1 MIMIEAFFHYP
12 YTESMERKDRRKWMM
27 MVIILI
33 VVISCAISVYITN
46 VVNTVE
52 GTVGFIRE
60 VMYRVLFVGFLMVAA
75 GIAIWWLRDPVR
87 TFQITVLCA
96 LAIVAVPVAIYLA
109 FRDVA
114 KDVQYLN
121 QPTTVYLSW
130 LKFDDDTIGDGPA
143 SYYVSGKGMDGEEHS
158 FSISY
163 QSYKEGYDMWF
174 EERPLFARVDYYPA
188 TEVVEEIAFTY
199 ELDDV
204 TDMYETAESL
214 GKEWDSYCFEVN
226 GEVYHIATPVSSFL
240 ENGWT
245 FEEADVMID
254 GNDEPYG
261 DYGSLDVTLVNE
273 KEQEMDVTLYNPNAY
288 DIPARDAMVGSV
300 YIIYGD
306 YDYIGKEFRLPGGL
320 MLYWSTMDD
329 VINCYGEPTEKTD
342 SRLSYDGRNGY
353 ETLSLS
359 FSDGRLNTVWI
370 HNFPYFK
377 RD

>member
-1 MIMIEAFFHYP
+1 
-12 YTESMERKDRRKWMM
+12 

-46 VVNTVE
+46 FVNTVE

-75 GIAIWWLRDPVR
+75 GIAIWRLRDPVR
-87 TFQITVLCA
+87 TFRTTVLCV
-96 LAIVAVPVAIYLA
+96 LAIVSVPIAAYLT

-114 KDVQYLN
+114 KDVQNLN

-143 SYYVSGKGMDGEEHS
+143 SYYVSGKGMDGEEHQ

-163 QSYKEGYDMWF
+163 ASYKEGYAMWLD
-174 EERPLFARVDYYPA
+174 EKPLFARVGYYPS
-188 TEVVEEIAFTY
+188 TEVVDEITFMY
-199 ELDDV
+199 ELDV
-204 TDMYETAESL
+204 EALELYETSASL
-214 GKEWDSYCFEVN
+214 EDEWDSYCFEVN

-245 FEEADVMID
+245 FEHEEDAEVMMD

-261 DYGSLDVTLVNE
+261 DYSSLDVTLVNE
-273 KEQEMDVTLYNPNAY
+273 KEQEMDVTLYNPNSY
-288 DIPARDAMVGSV
+288 DILARDAIVGSV

-359 FSDGRLNTVWI
+359 FSDGRLNTVRI

>member
-1 MIMIEAFFHYP
+1 
-12 YTESMERKDRRKWMM
+12 
-27 MVIILI
+27 MVAGIILF
-33 VVISCAISVYITN
+33 VVISCGISVYVTN
-46 VVNTVE
+46 FVNTRE
-52 GTVGFIRE
+52 GILGFARE
-60 VMYRVLFVGFLMVAA
+60 VMYRILIVGVFCV
-75 GIAIWWLRDPVR
+75 IACIGLWRLRNPVR
-87 TFQITVLCA
+87 TFRTTLLCA
-96 LAIVAVPVAIYLA
+96 LAIVSLPVSAYLA
-109 FRDVA
+109 FRNVA
-114 KDVQYLN
+114 KVAENLGN
-121 QPTTVYLSW
+121 PTTVYLS
-130 LKFDDDTIGDGPA
+130 LLQFDDDTIGDGP
-143 SYYVSGKGMDGEEHS
+143 SNYYVSGKGLDGEEHS

-163 QSYKEGYDMWF
+163 QSYKEGYDMWL
-174 EERPLFARVDYYPA
+174 EERPLFARVDYHPA

-273 KEQEMDVTLYNPNAY
+273 KEQEIDVTLYNPNAY
-288 DIPARDAMVGSV
+288 YIPARDAMVGSV
-300 YIIYGD
+300 YVIYGNF
-306 YDYIGKEFRLPGGL
+306 DYIGKEFRLPGGL

-342 SRLSYDGRNGY
+342 SRLSYDVRNGY

-359 FSDGRLNTVWI
+359 FSNGRLNTVWI